1 MRPQTK
7 KEAGGLEKRAVWKM
21 NMVFVLVFDLL
32 LMVAIT
38 TAAFTRKVLYEGT
51 DDESDL
57 RYLHNELSDFDDF
70 WD

>member
-1 MRPQTK
+1 
-7 KEAGGLEKRAVWKM
+7 M

-38 TAAFTRKVLYEGT
+38 ATAFTQRELCEGT
-51 DDESDL
+51 DAESNIRSL
-57 RYLHNELSDFDDF
+57 YNELSDFDDF

>member
-1 MRPQTK
+1 
-7 KEAGGLEKRAVWKM
+7 M

-38 TAAFTRKVLYEGT
+38 ATAFTRKALYEGT
-51 DDESDL
+51 DEESSI
-57 RYLHNELSDFDDF
+57 RYLYNELSDFDDF